1 MKPRPVGRPSLGKTP
16 TTRLEIRVDAARLK
30 RWQRAA
36 DAAGVS
42 LSVWVRDTCDAATR
56 DEGKDRRAW

>member
-1 MKPRPVGRPSLGKTP
+1 MATTKPRPVGRPPLGKTP

-36 DAAGVS
+36 DAAGVP
-42 LSVWVRDTCDAATR
+42 LSAWLRDVADAAAVR
-56 DEGKDRRAW
+56 